1 MERYAMYLRKSR
13 AEEQTGTEETLLRH
27 RQQLLL
33 LAEKRGIR
41 FGEGDIYE
49 EVASGES
56 LCCRPRMLALL
67 EAVERGEYAA
77 VLVMDIDRL
86 GRGGMREQGIIL
98 DAFKYSGTRIV
109 TPEKDYDLED
119 ELDET
124 ATELKTFLSRQE
136 YKAIKKRLQRGLRQT
151 IRDGGYIANAP
162 YGYRRAYQNKKPT
175 LQVEAQEAGFVRLIF
190 NLYVQERLGSSAI
203 AETLNALGA
212 RPRRAERF
220 GRTTVAGILKNP
232 VYTGKIVWDKKKCL
246 HTGIQGE
253 GKKALRQP
261 PERWTVAEGLHPA
274 IIEEEVFARAQQL
287 MHERAHPPARPR
299 GLRNPL
305 AGLVRCRA
313 CGGGMQRQAGE
324 TPYLLCP
331 KKGCAAAAKLKSVE
345 RALLEGLRERM
356 ARIQLPPASPPA
368 WDAGPLAQGLSAIR
382 SERERLEGQRERLY
396 DLLEQ
401 GVYDAKTYRERMAQ
415 LQERIRQGGEREQAL
430 QEELA
435 KERQPISLLPP
446 LQTVWEAYLAADER
460 QRNQLLKSM
469 VVEIVYDK
477 RKGSG
482 PEDFRLLV
490 RLKGF

>member
-1 MERYAMYLRKSR
+1 MYLRKSR
-13 AEEQTGTEETLLRH
+13 AEEQAGTQETLLRH
-27 RQQLLL
+27 RQQLLA
-33 LAEKRGIR
+33 LAEKRGIS

-67 EAVERGEYAA
+67 AAVERGEYAA

-175 LQVEAQEAGFVRLIF
+175 LQVDEQEAGFVRMIF
-190 NLYVQERLGSSAI
+190 TLYVQERLGSSAI

-220 GRTTVAGILKNP
+220 GRTSVAGILKNP
-232 VYTGKIVWDKKKCL
+232 VYTGKIVWDRKKCL
-246 HTGIQGE
+246 RAGAQGE
-253 GKKALRQP
+253 GKKAQRQP

-274 IIEEEVFARAQQL
+274 IIEEEVFERAQQL
-287 MHERAHPPARPR
+287 MRARAHPPARPR

-324 TPYLLCP
+324 TPYLLCT
-331 KKGCAAAAKLKSVE
+331 KKGCSAAAKLESVE
-345 RALLEGLRERM
+345 RALFESLRERL
-356 ARIQLPPASPPA
+356 AAVTLPPAASPSG
-368 WDAGPLAQGLSAIR
+368 DTGPLEQGLSAIR
-382 SERERLEGQRERLY
+382 SELEKLQRQRERLH

-415 LQERIRQGGEREQAL
+415 LQERIRQGRGREGELQA
-430 QEELA
+430 ELS
-435 KERQPISLLPP
+435 KRRQPSPSLPP
-446 LQTVWEAYLAADER
+446 LRTALDAYLAADAR

-482 PEDFRLLV
+482 PEDFQLFV